1 MITLPLR
8 KFQSKKIE
16 QLGFDKTPICIAKTQ
31 YSLSDDPK
39 KLGRPKNFKVTVRD
53 LKPCTG
59 AGFIVAYLGEILT
72 MPGLPAVPAAENIDI
87 DKNGEITGL
96 F

>member
-1 MITLPLR
+1 M
-8 KFQSKKIE
+8 
-16 QLGFDKTPICIAKTQ
+16 AKTQ

-39 KLGRPKNFKVTVRD
+39 LLGCPKDFTLNIREIRVSA
-53 LKPCTG
+53 G
-59 AGFIVAYLGEILT
+59 AGFIVVLTGNILT

-87 DKNGEITGL
+87 TDDGKITGL